1 MDLQIQV
8 GKERVGQVRRVALI
22 DTLPCAKWASLAA
35 QTVKN
40 LPTMRE
46 TQARSLGQED
56 H

>member
-1 MDLQIQV
+1 MDLRIQV

-22 DTLPCAKWASLAA
+22 YALPCAKWASLGA

-46 TQARSLGQED
+46 TQVRSLGQED